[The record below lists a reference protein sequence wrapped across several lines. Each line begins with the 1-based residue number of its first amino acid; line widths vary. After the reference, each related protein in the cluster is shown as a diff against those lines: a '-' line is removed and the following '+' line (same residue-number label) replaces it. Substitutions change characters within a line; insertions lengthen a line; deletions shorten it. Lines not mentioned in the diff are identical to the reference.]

1 MSETSPPTYSDCR
14 LPDRWIER
22 IFAHMAASYG
32 TRFADLWAGQD
43 AATVKAFWAVK
54 LGGFAGRGDVIK
66 AALDAL
72 DEQPTPPS
80 LPQFLAICRTQTR
93 RLPSPHLA
101 LPAPPPAEATPERL
115 AIIQAFAKSFGKVN
129 SSQSVVL
136 HQTQNAQEGTKSV
149 AGEAIYS
156 QVRGG

>member
-1 MSETSPPTYSDCR
+1 MSETSPQNPSDCR
-14 LPDRWIER
+14 LPDRWVER

-54 LGGFAGRGDVIK
+54 LGGFAARGDVIK

-72 DEQPTPPS
+72 DEQQAPPS
-80 LPQFLAICRTQTR
+80 LPQFLAICRTQAR

-101 LPAPPPAEATPERL
+101 LPEPPPAVVTPERL
-115 AIIQAFAKSFGKVN
+115 DALRRFGRTFG
-129 SSQSVVL
+129 
-136 HQTQNAQEGTKSV
+136 QTFGAVK
-149 AGEAIYS
+149 AGEENGPGPS
-156 QVRGG
+156 V